1 MEEQYRSL
9 TNYLPSGETNSIQ
22 ATIFHRNGSDQ
33 PAIDGYQADNPHP
46 TLPAGLSI
54 AATEQKKQ
62 AIEALLTQYNGLLA
76 QADIVLDQIVDGE
89 KELRTL
95 NTKLLT
101 TIGLLYGKDS
111 PEYEAAGGT
120 RTSEAKK

>member
-1 MEEQYRSL
+1 MAYKRRASTVVEQ
-9 TNYLPSGETNSIQ
+9 TNQRLIGINQISP
-22 ATIFHRNGSDQ
+22 
-33 PAIDGYQADNPHP
+33 P
-46 TLPAGLSI
+46 TTHPAGQSV

-76 QADIVLDQIVDGE
+76 QADQVLDQIVDGE

-101 TIGLLYGKDS
+101 AIGLLYGKDS

-120 RTSEAKK
+120 RTSEAGK

>member
-1 MEEQYRSL
+1 MAYKRRASTVVEQ
-9 TNYLPSGETNSIQ
+9 TNQRLIGINQIS
-22 ATIFHRNGSDQ
+22 
-33 PAIDGYQADNPHP
+33 PAP
-46 TLPAGLSI
+46 TFPAGLSV

-62 AIEALLTQYNGLLA
+62 VIEALLTQYNGLLA
-76 QADIVLDQIVDGE
+76 QADQVLDKIVDGE

-101 TIGLLYGKDS
+101 AIGLIYGKDS

-120 RTSEAKK
+120 RTSETKK

>member
-1 MEEQYRSL
+1 MAYKRRSSL
-9 TNYLPSGETNSIQ
+9 AVDQTNQRLIGIKQIT
-22 ATIFHRNGSDQ
+22 
-33 PAIDGYQADNPHP
+33 PAP

-76 QADIVLDQIVDGE
+76 QADILLNQIVDGE
-89 KELRTL
+89 KELRRD

-101 TIGLLYGKDS
+101 AIGLLYGKDS

-120 RTSEAKK
+120 RTSEAGK

>member
-1 MEEQYRSL
+1 MAYRRRSS
-9 TNYLPSGETNSIQ
+9 TVVDQ
-22 ATIFHRNGSDQ
+22 AHQRIIGIKQIT
-33 PAIDGYQADNPHP
+33 PVP
-46 TLPAGLSI
+46 TLPAGLSV

-62 AIEALLTQYNGLLA
+62 AVEALLTQYNGLLA
-76 QADIVLDQIVDGE
+76 QADQVLDQIVDGE

-101 TIGLLYGKDS
+101 AIGLLYGKDS